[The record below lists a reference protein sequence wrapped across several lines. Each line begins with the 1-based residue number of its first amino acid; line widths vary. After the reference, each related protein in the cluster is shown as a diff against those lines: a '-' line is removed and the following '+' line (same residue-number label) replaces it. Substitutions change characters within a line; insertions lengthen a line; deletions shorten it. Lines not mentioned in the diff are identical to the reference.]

1 MHTHETLPR
10 WERTNT
16 NTLWR
21 SKIYPVHHV
30 GTDRIYIAPG
40 QESRL
45 GRIYICP
52 AKFLTGL
59 GAGLGAGVGAG
70 LVCGAG

>member
-1 MHTHETLPR
+1 MKHCPGGKEQILIHCGG
-10 WERTNT
+10 
-16 NTLWR
+16 